1 MKKTVAIIGAVG
13 IIGSPIARGL
23 AAAGCRVLLT
33 DDIRNHPLRY
43 MKLSWLERK
52 IRMEVPQ
59 ADVEMAVSRREAS
72 WEADIIIPAVPY
84 VELDEVASRI
94 KDVVTGKIIISLE
107 VPLNETHNGPA
118 PDPTTSA
125 AEELAQ
131 LLPHSKIVKVVSA
144 IFVTRPEE
152 QNVDGVNVDMFVAGD
167 DKQSVAVVMQLVE
180 DAGFHPV
187 VAGTLATGRTLEEVT
202 VGGEEHGIHN

>member
-13 IIGSPIARGL
+13 NTGSLIARGL
-23 AAAGCRVLLT
+23 AAAGHHVLLT

-52 IRMEVPQ
+52 IRLEVPQ

-84 VELDEVASRI
+84 AELAEVASRI
-94 KDVVTGKIIISLE
+94 KDVVTRKVIISLE
-107 VPLNETHNGPA
+107 VPLNETHNSLA

-125 AEELAQ
+125 PEELAQ
-131 LLPHSKIVKVVSA
+131 LLPHSKIVKVVRT
-144 IFVTRPEE
+144 IFTTRPEN
-152 QNVDGVNVDMFVAGD
+152 QKVSDMSVDVLVAGD
-167 DKQSVAVVMQLVE
+167 DAEAVATVMELVK
-180 DAGFHPV
+180 DAGFHPL
-187 VAGTLATGRTLEEVT
+187 VAGTLAMSRTLSDVMAE
-202 VGGEEHGIHN
+202 GEEDAVRY